1 MLDQSQIAASRL
13 MAKGYWIARIDVK
26 DPETYKS
33 YIANAMPAYQKY
45 GAKFLVRGGR
55 YEALEGPGRGR
66 NVVIEFDSY
75 EQAMACYRS
84 PEYQAAAEFRRK
96 ASLGEILVVEGA

>member
-1 MLDQSQIAASRL
+1 MP
-13 MAKGYWIARIDVK
+13 KGYWIARIDVK

-33 YIANAMPAYQKY
+33 YITNATPAYQKY
-45 GAKFLVRGGR
+45 GAKFLVRGGQC
-55 YEALEGPGRGR
+55 EAVEGPSRGR

-75 EQAMACYRS
+75 DQAIACYRS

>member
-1 MLDQSQIAASRL
+1 MP
-13 MAKGYWIARIDVK
+13 KGYWIARIDVN

-33 YIANAMPAYQKY
+33 YIATAMPAYQKY
-45 GAKFLVRGGR
+45 GAKFLVRGGKA
-55 YEALEGPGRGR
+55 EAVEGSGRAR
-66 NVVIEFDSY
+66 NVVIEFDSF
-75 EQAMACYRS
+75 EIAMACYRS

>member
-1 MLDQSQIAASRL
+1 MPGQPQAAQGGL
-13 MAKGYWIARIDVK
+13 MPKGYWIARIDVK
-26 DPETYKS
+26 DPEVYKS
-33 YIANAMPAYQKY
+33 YITHATPAYHKY
-45 GAKFLVRGGR
+45 GAKFLVRGGKC
-55 YEALEGPGRGR
+55 EAVEGPGRSR

-84 PEYQAAAEFRRK
+84 PEYQAAAEFRRT

>member
-1 MLDQSQIAASRL
+1 MS
-13 MAKGYWIARIDVK
+13 KGYWIARIDVE

-33 YIANAMPAYQKY
+33 YVSAATPAYQKY
-45 GAKFLVRGGR
+45 GAKFLVRGGVSH
-55 YEALEGPGRGR
+55 AVEGPGRGR
-66 NVVIEFDSY
+66 NVVIEFESLDI
-75 EQAMACYRS
+75 AMACYNS

>member
-1 MLDQSQIAASRL
+1 MPDQSQIAASSL

-26 DPETYKS
+26 DPEDYKS
-33 YIANAMPAYQKY
+33 YVTNATPAYQKY
-45 GAKFLVRGGR
+45 GAKFLVRGGKC
-55 YEALEGPGRGR
+55 EALEGRGRGR

-75 EQAMACYRS
+75 DQAIACYRS
-84 PEYQAAAEFRRK
+84 PEYQAAAEIRRR

>member
-1 MLDQSQIAASRL
+1 MP
-13 MAKGYWIARIDVK
+13 KGYWIARMDVN

-33 YIANAMPAYQKY
+33 YVAKATPAYRKY
-45 GAKFLVRGGR
+45 GAKFLIRGGKC
-55 YEALEGPGRGR
+55 EAVEGAGRAR

>member
-1 MLDQSQIAASRL
+1 MP
-13 MAKGYWIARIDVK
+13 KGYWIARIDVK

-33 YIANAMPAYQKY
+33 YVANATPAYQKY
-45 GAKFLVRGGR
+45 GAKFLVRGGQC
-55 YEALEGPGRGR
+55 EAVEGLGRSR

-96 ASLGEILVVEGA
+96 ASMGEILVVEGA

>member
-1 MLDQSQIAASRL
+1 MP
-13 MAKGYWIARIDVK
+13 KGYWIVRIDVS

-33 YIANAMPAYQKY
+33 YVAHATPAYQKY
-45 GAKFLVRGGR
+45 GAKFLIRGGKC
-55 YEALEGPGRGR
+55 EAVEGPGRGR

-75 EQAMACYRS
+75 DRAIACYRS
-84 PEYQAAAEFRRK
+84 PEYQAAAEIRRK